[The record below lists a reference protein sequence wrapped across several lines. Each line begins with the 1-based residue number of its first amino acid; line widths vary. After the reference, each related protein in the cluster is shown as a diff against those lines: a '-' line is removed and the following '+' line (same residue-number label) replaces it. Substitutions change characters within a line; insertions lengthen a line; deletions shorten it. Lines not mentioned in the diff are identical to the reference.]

1 MFASMQNPSPQKEG
15 YTVTPTG
22 GFYEAKPETPAT
34 KPAEPTSK
42 SDVVERYKEINDLLA
57 DSSASMD
64 KASAAA
70 DRLWGPSRVNAMK
83 AVNDALE
90 NNIELLKQ
98 KQTEAKGYLLDDTEN
113 LQNVLTKE
121 GTGIQASFDA
131 SGNISNYDAIM
142 TGLYNELHDAETS
155 AGDEWDENEQKK
167 IEAIQDRIDK
177 VKEAI
182 GQYDETK
189 ELVESIGTEIQDSIY
204 QWQDNNYEILN
215 LELSY

>member
-1 MFASMQNPSPQKEG
+1 MNSSSGSNGGGAEG
-15 YTVTPTG
+15 S
-22 GFYEAKPETPAT
+22 T
-34 KPAEPTSK
+34 KPAESTSK

-83 AVNDALE
+83 AVNDALK

-98 KQTEAKGYLLDDTEN
+98 KQTEAKGHLIDDTSN

-131 SGNISNYDAIM
+131 NGNISNYDAIM

-204 QWQDNNYEILN
+204 QWQDNNYEVLN
-215 LELSY
+215 LELSYEMDLNESELEVVNY